1 MDFVTF
7 TIIIDDIVFPDGR
20 TAMGVLGGGGP
31 QTAFGMKLWAA
42 RVGLIA
48 NVGADLPAEARL
60 WLEQMEID
68 AAGVQESAELPTLR
82 AWQLLEEDGRRT
94 QIWRVLPHQIGPQIG
109 RTRETLDA
117 SGFNAVR
124 GFHIGAHVESPNLD
138 FLRALRA
145 RCEVLSLEIFRP
157 AEGPLSPS
165 ALHDLV
171 SAGHIFSLNQLEA
184 ESLVGT
190 GEPVELARWLAEAGA
205 QIVTLRCGAA
215 GSVVHRADTGE
226 THVIPAVSTNV
237 VDPVGAG
244 NAYSGAFLAGWVQTR
259 DLRTAGLYG
268 AVAASFL
275 IEQVGL
281 PPARVDLR
289 QMAQERLRI
298 LREQTF

>member
-31 QTAFGMKLWAA
+31 QTAVGMKLWAD
-42 RVGLIA
+42 RVGLVA
-48 NVGADLPAEARL
+48 NVGADLPDAARQ
-60 WLEQMEID
+60 WLDEMDID
-68 AAGVQESAELPTLR
+68 AAGVRGTDELPTLR

-109 RTRETLDA
+109 RTLESLAA
-117 SGFNAVR
+117 SGYETVR
-124 GFHIGAHVESPNLD
+124 GFHIGAHVESPNLE

-157 AEGPLSPS
+157 AEKPLRPS

-190 GEPVELARWLAEAGA
+190 GEPVELAGRLGKAGA
-205 QIVTLRCGAA
+205 PVVALRCGAA
-215 GSVVHRADTGE
+215 GSVVYRTDTGE
-226 THVIPAVSTNV
+226 THVIPAVATHV

-244 NAYSGAFLAGWVQTR
+244 NAYCGAFLAGWVQTR

-281 PPARVDLR
+281 PPARADLR
-289 QMAQERLRI
+289 QRAQERLQT
-298 LREQTF
+298 LREQA